1 MFTQEEHKRAGDSI
15 INFMNW
21 SELLNQ
27 KLKDPMNATGAA
39 AAIIGGLGM
48 LGMLFDFP
56 DWLTILSFILWV
68 SGIGVLVYHSQHG
81 DKRK

>member
-1 MFTQEEHKRAGDSI
+1 
-15 INFMNW
+15 
-21 SELLNQ
+21 
-27 KLKDPMNATGAA
+27 MNATGAA